1 MQWVYFQ
8 TSLRKAY
15 QIFLQLLKWFWV
27 LFLLYLCVPLHLPNR
42 NLETASKVLTH
53 CSWSTEQFCDEVCKT
68 VIAGAVLLSFI
79 ISVLLSSYFIHR
91 YHKNSPKPP
100 IASAEMT
107 FRRPAQSYPISY
119 SSSNVRRPSLDSMEN
134 QVSVDTFKIPVS
146 QISFYTH
153 ICLVHKEGCLYV
165 QKWKCNLLRETS
177 NLDNWNRGD
186 EHMNGT
192 EGGNWINHNNLLQ
205 KESTAPFLWC
215 VVITYL

>member
-1 MQWVYFQ
+1 MPFH
-8 TSLRKAY
+8 LRN
-15 QIFLQLLKWFWV
+15 Q
-27 LFLLYLCVPLHLPNR
+27 H
-42 NLETASKVLTH
+42 LETAGKVLIN

-119 SSSNVRRPSLDSMEN
+119 SSTNVRRPSLDSMEN

-146 QISFYTH
+146 PISFYTLFH
-153 ICLVHKEGCLYV
+153 ICLVHKEWCLYV
-165 QKWKCNLLRETS
+165 QRTLWKCSPLRETS
-177 NLDNWNRGD
+177 NSDN
-186 EHMNGT
+186 
-192 EGGNWINHNNLLQ
+192 
-205 KESTAPFLWC
+205 
-215 VVITYL
+215 